1 MQEAW
6 RSSRRAV
13 CAKANSSSTWLKGK
27 GVFFPPVER
36 LRHMEESVLESQD
49 LGSNPASATAG
60 RCGPGPGCQPPR
72 ASDSSS
78 GTRTTT
84 GQHAS
89 SGLCNKSLNP
99 HWDPGTW
106 ACDRHGQGSQS
117 WDPKPGKSGSG
128 VGMLV
133 SLGTWERCPCL
144 TGQPRALVGGLC
156 KSWSLSFSS
165 RMGSVH
171 IEAASYPRLPEP
183 CLTCSGCFG
192 RFC

>member
-1 MQEAW
+1 MEQ
-6 RSSRRAV
+6 
-13 CAKANSSSTWLKGK
+13 
-27 GVFFPPVER
+27 

-89 SGLCNKSLNP
+89 SGHLDCNKSLNP

-106 ACDRHGQGSQS
+106 ACDRHGRGSQS

-128 VGMLV
+128 VGMPV

-144 TGQPRALVGGLC
+144 TGQPRALLGELC

-171 IEAASYPRLPEP
+171 IEAASYPWLSEP